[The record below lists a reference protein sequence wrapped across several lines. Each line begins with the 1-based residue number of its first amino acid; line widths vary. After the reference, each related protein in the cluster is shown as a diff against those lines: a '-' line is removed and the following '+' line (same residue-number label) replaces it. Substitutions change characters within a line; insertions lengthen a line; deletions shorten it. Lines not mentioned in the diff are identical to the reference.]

1 MAGVESRARG
11 ESADGGDGAARP
23 LTVDQQRLCERWR
36 PLALALTLKRLHVA
50 GLAHHEDEA
59 AGLAADAL
67 VSAAQRWVPAESR
80 FPWYLRM
87 RVQAVMSRFIHRHP
101 ETTSLDELLPGSDLD
116 TFASRLSAEREEE
129 GAASDARDLSRR
141 AEAEIVDRLVQGRD
155 GDVAR
160 RQAHEAFE
168 TWWACAMEG
177 RSGAEVAR
185 AHGVSPQAVAMR
197 LARVQRVV
205 EAWARAVR
213 GDTPAKNRRGGL
225 ASDRAG
231 TAVGRDPSA
240 RAEGQRA
247 GCDDLACHRLAEHGL
262 IS

>member
-1 MAGVESRARG
+1 MSGVEARARG
-11 ESADGGDGAARP
+11 ESADGGEGAARP

-36 PLALALTLKRLHVA
+36 PLALGLTLKRLHGA
-50 GLAHHEDEA
+50 GLGHHEDEA

-67 VSAAQRWVPAESR
+67 VSAAQRWVPSESR

-101 ETTSLDELLPGSDLD
+101 ETTSLDEMLPGSDLD
-116 TFASRLSAEREEE
+116 TFASRLAAEREEE
-129 GAASDARDLSRR
+129 GAASDARELSRR
-141 AEAEIVDRLVQGRD
+141 AEAEIVARLVQGRD

-168 TWWACAMEG
+168 TWWGCAMEG

-185 AHGVSPQAVAMR
+185 ARGVSPQAVAMR

-247 GCDDLACHRLAEHGL
+247 G
-262 IS
+262 